1 MIDRYGIPLIV
12 GFAPHEIEW
21 LKAAGSLRGFER
33 LQALEQICEMSGRKY
48 ASCERQMKALV
59 AAEKREARAFLES
72 VSKAT
77 GTASRTV
84 FVMAPTLPRC
94 KHKLPPSALRAISMA
109 ALTGGSART
118 VKARAA
124 E

>member
-1 MIDRYGIPLIV
+1 
-12 GFAPHEIEW
+12 
-21 LKAAGSLRGFER
+21 
-33 LQALEQICEMSGRKY
+33 
-48 ASCERQMKALV
+48 MKALV
-59 AAEKREARAFLES
+59 AAEKQEARAFLES

-84 FVMAPTLPRC
+84 FVMAPTSTSQ
-94 KHKLPPSALRAISMA
+94 KFKLPPSAFAVSLEAKMC
-109 ALTGGSART
+109 GSART